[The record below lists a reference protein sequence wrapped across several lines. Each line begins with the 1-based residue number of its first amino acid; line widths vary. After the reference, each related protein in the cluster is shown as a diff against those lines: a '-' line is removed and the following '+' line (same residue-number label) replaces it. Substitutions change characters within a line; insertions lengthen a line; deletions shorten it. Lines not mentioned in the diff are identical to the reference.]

1 MTPNPGFHDPSA
13 KSKSLATEEG
23 TPYDFPQE
31 GEKGVGL
38 LAGPVGFAQ
47 EGEAGF
53 DAGVAL
59 EALSEIRKR
68 DSVRHRFAAVPLAQ
82 APHAGCQRDSI
93 STTEPALT

>member
-1 MTPNPGFHDPSA
+1 MTGLLPQRGCSFF
-13 KSKSLATEEG
+13 SLGENTLK
-23 TPYDFPQE
+23 TPLQK

>member
-1 MTPNPGFHDPSA
+1 MNARILLFLPWREYPRGH
-13 KSKSLATEEG
+13 G
-23 TPYDFPQE
+23 QE